1 MQTATFLKFPQ
12 DIFSLP
18 PPFKKTTTFIM
29 GKRQS
34 KLKSGALE
42 DLRSVT
48 QLGDAEIIELH
59 KDFLKDCPSGLV
71 RVEMFMTLYRK
82 LFHHGVSFLL

>member
-1 MQTATFLKFPQ
+1 
-12 DIFSLP
+12 
-18 PPFKKTTTFIM
+18 M

-48 QLGDAEIIELH
+48 QLGDAEII
-59 KDFLKDCPSGLV
+59 DFFKDCPSGLV
-71 RVEMFMTLYRK
+71 RVEMFKKLYRK
-82 LFHHGVSFLL
+82 LFPHDNSSSFAKHIFRTFNTNGDDSIDFRDFSVH